1 MTVSTEVDHN
11 DYIGN
16 GVTTVFPYQFRIF
29 KAADLTVITVDLNEN
44 QRELILGT
52 DYTVTGAGSY
62 QGGNVILISALANGW
77 KISIARELPVTQETD
92 LRNQGKFFAEVH
104 ENAFDKLTM
113 LIQQTFS
120 RFSLALRKPSYI
132 VNYYDALNN
141 YIRNL
146 RDPSRPQ
153 DAATKNYVDSV
164 ADTNLGR
171 TLRTPEPIQS
181 LPDSVSRANK
191 IVAFDNAGQPFAT
204 LPPSGSA
211 SDVLIE
217 LAKPTGAG
225 LIGTT
230 SGINVQENL
239 DNLEHDIELNTNNIE
254 LISNTINN
262 RILGVAKCERKST
275 TNDLYY
281 NIVKI
286 PKGAGNITKEYGQE
300 PVYVDGVMHVN
311 TLNMTTHMQNTEA
324 GAISSAD
331 GARVGWGP
339 VIPEGWQPWGLQIAN
354 GVAYQDFTP
363 WDDGQLYGQQA
374 LIIQKDGAVIPAE
387 YIDGK
392 TAQQYVDEGAMDS
405 FGFHL
410 LLVKNGA
417 AYQTNTDSTIKAR
430 AVFGVLDDGTY
441 CILHVQGST
450 GEFGLTV
457 SQLQALCLELEMK
470 HAVMMDEG
478 GSSQLLWKTTY
489 LQPSSDGVPRSV
501 GGGVMAINVPIQ
513 DFDSGWKFI
522 GLDPAAATGNIYAR
536 QVDGFIHYKYDF
548 TFTDTYGYVV
558 KQNGFPNKHKPYL
571 GNTGNTTSAWLS
583 PMQAST
589 VGTIRVYADGSSA
602 NLIQATPVSGN
613 TNTRFIGNGGFPS
626 RYSMFDYV

>member
-1 MTVSTEVDHN
+1 MATTPTNLPVPSESPRDLKVNAGKIDEFVTSLSLKYKDRFGGDHYTIEGLRQLAQQAIAAYGWVPMDSFQDGATLTLPNQVLRWKLPDGDGDYYRWDGAFPKKVDPASTPATSGGVGVGKWLSVSDAVLRS
-11 DYIGN
+11 
-16 GVTTVFPYQFRIF
+16 QL
-29 KAADLTVITVDLNEN
+29 A
-44 QRELILGT
+44 
-52 DYTVTGAGSY
+52 GAG
-62 QGGNVILISALANGW
+62 
-77 KISIARELPVTQETD
+77 
-92 LRNQGKFFAEVH
+92 
-104 ENAFDKLTM
+104 
-113 LIQQTFS
+113 
-120 RFSLALRKPSYI
+120 
-132 VNYYDALNN
+132 
-141 YIRNL
+141 
-146 RDPSRPQ
+146 
-153 DAATKNYVDSV
+153 
-164 ADTNLGR
+164 
-171 TLRTPEPIQS
+171 
-181 LPDSVSRANK
+181 
-191 IVAFDNAGQPFAT
+191 
-204 LPPSGSA
+204 
-211 SDVLIE
+211 
-217 LAKPTGAG
+217 GAG
-225 LIGTT
+225 MIGTN

-239 DNLEHDIELNTNNIE
+239 DNLEHNIELNNNNIE
-254 LISNTINN
+254 LISNTINNINN

-300 PVYVDGVMHVN
+300 PVYIDGVMHVN
-311 TLNMTTHMQNTEA
+311 TLNMTTHMQNTKA

-374 LIIQKDGAVIPAE
+374 LIIQKDGSVIPAE

-392 TAQQYVDEGAMDS
+392 TAQQYVDEGAMES

-417 AYQTNTDSTIKAR
+417 AYQTNTDTTIKAR

-571 GNTGNTTSAWLS
+571 GNIGNTTSAWLS
-583 PMQAST
+583 PMQSST